1 MFDYIDENIEKIKN
15 PYYVNI
21 IIPEAYDGRGKA
33 LWARINDGELI
44 QLTKSQGVMTF
55 PWEPI
60 YWLEKE
66 KLGKNYFKNFGVIN
80 NQISINKKHLTKLG
94 YVDANKMRIST
105 YAYFDDGEIVLLC
118 QPLRKYFFQ
127 KLKPEIEQKFGME
140 FKDIVQEMK
149 QKNEI
154 KK

>member
-15 PYYVNI
+15 PHNVNTI
-21 IIPEAYDGRGKA
+21 MAETLDGRGTA
-33 LWARINDGELI
+33 LWARINGGELVQI
-44 QLTKSQGVMTF
+44 TKSQGVMTF

-60 YWLEKE
+60 YWLAKG
-66 KLGKNYFKNFGVIN
+66 KLGKNYFKNFGIIN
-80 NQISINKKHLTKLG
+80 NKISINKWHLIKLG

-105 YAYFDDGEIVLLC
+105 YAYFDDGQIVLLC

-127 KLKPEIEQKFGME
+127 TLKPEIEQKFGME